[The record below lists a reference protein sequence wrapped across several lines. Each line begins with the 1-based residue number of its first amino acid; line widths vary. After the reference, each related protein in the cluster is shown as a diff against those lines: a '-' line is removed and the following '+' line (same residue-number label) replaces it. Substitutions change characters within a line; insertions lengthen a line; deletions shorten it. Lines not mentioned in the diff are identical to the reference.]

1 VTGEGDQPGVVVAA
15 DTAEE
20 AGRVAT
26 TLRAG
31 GFHPTI
37 DYGAIADR
45 LGKFPVLV
53 PAAELG
59 EAKGFLRGLRASQQM
74 APAVAA
80 AASAPIPG
88 PGFAARPSGHRSPV
102 TGRALAQLTGLA
114 VVVAGGVMALA
125 SMLQFFSSLRD
136 H

>member
-1 VTGEGDQPGVVVAA
+1 VSGEGDQPGVVVAA
-15 DTAEE
+15 ETAEE

-53 PAAELG
+53 PPAELG

-80 AASAPIPG
+80 TPALAAAPA
-88 PGFAARPSGHRSPV
+88 FAPRPSGNSV
-102 TGRALAQLTGLA
+102 TGRALALLTGLV
-114 VVVAGGVMALA
+114 VVVAGGAMALA